1 MDFIFEQPEVGKCIG
16 EAAVESRA
24 MHIFVTRLGFKLEKV
39 IQMPYKMANLTF
51 CYRDWYWDKFPEAK
65 AYAMLKTAQFETEEI

>member
-1 MDFIFEQPEVGKCIG
+1 
-16 EAAVESRA
+16 

-51 CYRDWYWDKFPEAK
+51 CYRDWYWEKFPEAK
-65 AYAMLKTAQFETEEI
+65 AYAQAKLSPFETEEA